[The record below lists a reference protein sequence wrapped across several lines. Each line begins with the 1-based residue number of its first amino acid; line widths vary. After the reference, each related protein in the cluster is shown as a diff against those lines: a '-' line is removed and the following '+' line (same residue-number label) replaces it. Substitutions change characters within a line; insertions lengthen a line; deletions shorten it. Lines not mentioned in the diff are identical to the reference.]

1 MKIIGIGRNYIE
13 HAKELNNAV
22 TLTPIIFLMPDTA
35 LLKNNEAFYYPS
47 FTKDIH
53 HEIELVVK
61 ISKEGKNIQEKFA
74 HKYYDEIGLG
84 IDFTARDL
92 QQQAKEEGLPWTL
105 AKGFN
110 GSAPVS
116 EFVSKTDFADI
127 NNISFTLIINGELR
141 QSGTTADMVFS
152 IDYLIAYVS
161 QFITLKKGDLIY
173 TGTPKGVG
181 SIVVGDKL
189 EGFLENKPM
198 LTCEIC

>member
-116 EFVSKTDFADI
+116 EFVSKTDFDDI